1 MKQLLLRLKRFC
13 GYIAGF
19 VFFISGI
26 LKLMDPVGAS
36 LVMKEYFSFLHISFM
51 NFAATSSG
59 VAFALA
65 ESLVGA
71 ALITGVWRRV
81 TALVAIVLQSMFTL
95 LTLFLV
101 IFKPE
106 MDCGCFGEAIH
117 LSHSQTFIK
126 NLILIALLL
135 IYYIPKKHLGETK
148 KKKYVSFGIVSI
160 SVAAFCLYSSL
171 YIPMADFTALK
182 PGTRINDQ
190 NLTSESVYEASF
202 IYEKDGVQQEFSLEN
217 LPDSTWTFVGA
228 ITAEPTANSAEAT
241 NANISIYNKEGE
253 YADSLLTEGRVLIV
267 SIYKD
272 KISEDRLRETEH
284 LLDEAK
290 TMGFQP
296 LLLTAS
302 LEIDSPYHYFCDYKT
317 LITLNRSSG
326 GATYIDNG
334 QIIRKWS
341 KRTLPTPEELATI
354 SNEDST
360 DTFIGRDTRT
370 NLAFQGFLLYVFAV
384 MLLL

>member
-1 MKQLLLRLKRFC
+1 MKQLFLRLKRFC

-26 LKLMDPVGAS
+26 LKLMDPVGAG
-36 LVMKEYFSFLHISFM
+36 LVMKEYFQFLHIGFM
-51 NFAATSSG
+51 DFAAIPAG
-59 VAFALA
+59 VMFALA
-65 ESLVGA
+65 EAFIGS
-71 ALITGVWRRV
+71 ALITGVWRKV
-81 TALVAIVLQSMFTL
+81 TALAAIVIQGMFTL
-95 LTLFLV
+95 LTLALV
-101 IFKPE
+101 IFKSE

-117 LSHSQTFIK
+117 LTHTETFVK
-126 NLILIALLL
+126 NIILLSLLL
-135 IYYIPKKHLGETK
+135 IYYIPKKHLGVAA
-148 KKKYVSFGIVSI
+148 KKKYVSFGLVSI
-160 SVAAFCLYSSL
+160 SVAAFCLYSLL
-171 YIPMADFTALK
+171 YIPMKDFTTLK
-182 PGTRINDQ
+182 PGTRINDIAHTTD
-190 NLTSESVYEASF
+190 NTYEAVF
-202 IYEKDGVQQEFSLEN
+202 VYEKDGTQQEFSLEN
-217 LPDSTWTFVGA
+217 LPDSTWTFVDT
-228 ITAEPTANSAEAT
+228 ITKESVSDET
-241 NANISIYNKEGE
+241 NPANISIYNKEGE
-253 YADSLLTEGRVLIV
+253 YADSLLTNGRVLVV

-272 KISEDRLRETEH
+272 NLSEKKLQEIEH
-284 LLDEAK
+284 LLNEVK
-290 TMGFQP
+290 NYGFQP

-302 LEIDSPYHYFCDYKT
+302 LEVNSPYHYFCDYKT

-326 GATYIDNG
+326 GATYIDKG

>member
-1 MKQLLLRLKRFC
+1 MKQLFLRLKRFC

-26 LKLMDPVGAS
+26 LKLMDPVGAG
-36 LVMKEYFSFLHISFM
+36 LVMKEYFQFLHIGFM
-51 NFAATSSG
+51 DFAAIPAG
-59 VAFALA
+59 VMFALA
-65 ESLVGA
+65 EAFIGA
-71 ALITGVWRRV
+71 ALITGVWRKA
-81 TALVAIVLQSMFTL
+81 TALAAIVIQGMFTL
-95 LTLFLV
+95 LTLALV

-117 LSHSQTFIK
+117 LEHNETFIK
-126 NLILIALLL
+126 NIILLALLL

-148 KKKYVSFGIVSI
+148 KKKYVSFGLVSVSI
-160 SVAAFCLYSSL
+160 AAFCLYSLL
-171 YIPMADFTALK
+171 YIPMADFTTLK

-190 NLTSESVYEASF
+190 NLNAENSYEASF
-202 IYEKDGVQQEFSLEN
+202 IYEKDGVQQEFSLED
-217 LPDSTWTFVGA
+217 LPDSTWTFINT
-228 ITAEPTANSAEAT
+228 ITKEQTATDN
-241 NANISIYNKEGE
+241 NYANISIYNKEGE
-253 YADSLLTEGRVLIV
+253 YADSLLTNGRVLVV

-272 KISEDRLRETEH
+272 NISEQKLQEIEH
-284 LLDEAK
+284 LLNEAK
-290 TMGFQP
+290 SVGFQP
-296 LLLTAS
+296 LLLSAS
-302 LEIDSPYHYFCDYKT
+302 LDSDSPYHFFCDYKT

-334 QIIRKWS
+334 LIIRKWS
-341 KRTLPTPEELATI
+341 KRTLPTPKELATI

>member
-1 MKQLLLRLKRFC
+1 
-13 GYIAGF
+13 
-19 VFFISGI
+19 
-26 LKLMDPVGAS
+26 
-36 LVMKEYFSFLHISFM
+36 M
-51 NFAATSSG
+51 NFAATPAG
-59 VAFALA
+59 VVFSFAEA
-65 ESLVGA
+65 LVGA
-71 ALITGVWRRV
+71 ALITGVWRKII
-81 TALVAIVLQSMFTL
+81 ALAAIILQGLFTL

-101 IFKPE
+101 IFKPN

-148 KKKYVSFGIVSI
+148 KKKYASFGIVSI

-182 PGTRINDQ
+182 PGTRINDK
-190 NLTSESVYEASF
+190 NLRAESAYQANF
-202 IYEKDGVQQEFSLEN
+202 IYEKDGVQQEFSLES
-217 LPDSTWTFVGA
+217 LPDSTWTFVGT
-228 ITAEPTANSAEAT
+228 ITTELAANSVDA
-241 NANISIYNKEGE
+241 NPANISIYNKEGE
-253 YADSLLTEGRVLIV
+253 YSDSLLTDGRILIV
-267 SIYKD
+267 SIYEKH
-272 KISEDRLRETEH
+272 ISENRLREIEH
-284 LLDEAK
+284 LLNEAK
-290 TMGFQP
+290 TMGFNP
-296 LLLTAS
+296 LLLTSS
-302 LEIDSPYHYFCDYKT
+302 LEVDSPYHYFCDYKT
-317 LITLNRSSG
+317 IITLNRSSG

-334 QIIRKWS
+334 LIIRKWS

-360 DTFIGRDTRT
+360 DTFIGRNTRT

>member
-36 LVMKEYFSFLHISFM
+36 LIMKEYFQFLHIGFI
-51 NFAATSSG
+51 NITATPAG
-59 VAFALA
+59 IIFALA
-65 ESLVGA
+65 EALVGA
-71 ALITGVWRRV
+71 ALITGVWRR
-81 TALVAIVLQSMFTL
+81 TIAMISIILQGLFTL
-95 LTLFLV
+95 LTTALV

-117 LSHSQTFIK
+117 LTHTQTFIK
-126 NLILIALLL
+126 NLILFSLLL

-160 SVAAFCLYSSL
+160 SVATFCLYSLL

-182 PGTRINDQ
+182 PGTRINS
-190 NLTSESVYEASF
+190 NKESSYEAIF
-202 IYEKDGVQQEFSLEN
+202 IYEKDGQQQEFDLKS
-217 LPDSTWTFVGA
+217 LPDSTWTFVST
-228 ITAEPTANSAEAT
+228 ITKEQSPIEGNY
-241 NANISIYNKEGE
+241 ANISIYKEGE
-253 YADSLLTEGRVLIV
+253 YADSLLTNGRVMVV

-272 KISEDRLRETEH
+272 VISENKLHEIEI
-284 LLDEAK
+284 LLNEAK

-296 LLLTAS
+296 LLLTTS

-317 LITLNRSSG
+317 LITVNRSSG
-326 GATYIDNG
+326 GATYIDND

-360 DTFIGRDTRT
+360 DTFIGRDART

>member
-26 LKLMDPVGAS
+26 LKLMDPVGAG
-36 LVMKEYFSFLHISFM
+36 LVMKEYFQFLHIGFM
-51 NFAATSSG
+51 DFAAIPAG
-59 VAFALA
+59 VMFALA
-65 ESLVGA
+65 EAFIGA
-71 ALITGVWRRV
+71 ALITGVWRKV
-81 TALVAIVLQSMFTL
+81 TALAAIIIQGMFTL
-95 LTLFLV
+95 LTLALV

-106 MDCGCFGEAIH
+106 MDCGCFGEAVRLTHTETFVKNIIL
-117 LSHSQTFIK
+117 LS
-126 NLILIALLL
+126 LLL
-135 IYYIPKKHLGETK
+135 IYYIPKKHLGVAAK
-148 KKKYVSFGIVSI
+148 KKHVSFGLVSI
-160 SVAAFCLYSSL
+160 SVTAFCLYSLL
-171 YIPMADFTALK
+171 YIPMKDFTALK
-182 PGTRINDQ
+182 SGTRINDAS
-190 NLTSESVYEASF
+190 NAVANTYEAVF
-202 IYEKDGVQQEFSLEN
+202 VYEKDGIQQEFSLEN
-217 LPDSTWTFVGA
+217 LPDSTWTFVST
-228 ITAEPTANSAEAT
+228 ITKERASAAEKSAT
-241 NANISIYNKEGE
+241 LSIYDKEGE
-253 YADSLLTEGRVLIV
+253 YADSLLTQGRVLVV
-267 SIYKD
+267 SIYQD
-272 KISEDRLRETEH
+272 EVSEQRLQEIDT

-290 TMGFQP
+290 KAGFQP
-296 LLLTAS
+296 LLLSAS
-302 LEIDSPYHYFCDYKT
+302 LDSDSPYHFFCDYKT

-354 SNEDST
+354 SDEDST